1 MSSNW
6 QHIITID
13 SGELELSAEALDL
26 IKATIDTTL
35 EVEEFGEIAEV
46 SVAMV
51 DKKEIQA
58 LNNLHRNKNSVTDV
72 LSFIQYDDEGFV
84 AYEDEAVFIGDIVIC
99 YQVALEQAQQYGHSL
114 ERELA
119 YLTCHSC
126 LHLLG
131 YDHMTAEDKAEM
143 RAREKIIMQKMELER

>member
-13 SGELELSAEALDL
+13 SGELELSTEALDL
-26 IKATIDTTL
+26 IKATIGMTL
-35 EVEEFGEIAEV
+35 EVEEFDEIAEV

-51 DKKEIQA
+51 DKREIQT

-72 LSFIQYDDEGFV
+72 LSFIQYDEEGFV

-131 YDHMTAEDKAEM
+131 YDHMTVEDKAEM
-143 RAREKIIMQKMELER
+143 RAREKIIMQKMKLER